1 MLVFSFSI
9 AYNCIIEVKQ
19 KEQTKMEI
27 KKLFTAN
34 NETHAK
40 ATVAS
45 LARKGTKAGY
55 DKNTFT
61 VYLVRASQP
70 KTENAIMYI
79 KGEKK
84 SYYRG

>member
-1 MLVFSFSI
+1 
-9 AYNCIIEVKQ
+9 
-19 KEQTKMEI
+19 MEI

-34 NETHAK
+34 NESHAK

-45 LARKGTKAGY
+45 LARKGTKAVY

-61 VYLVRASQP
+61 VYLVREKQP
-70 KTENAIMYI
+70 KVEYAQMYI
-79 KGEKK
+79 KGQKK